1 MKLIKFLLLMCCISP
16 FYLTAKTLKIPLSQV
31 YPVESLDLRCVD
43 AKYEMKLPIPA
54 RWNVNSAKLFFS
66 YVNSASLLK
75 KNSQLVVR
83 LNGTPLA
90 QMKLDP
96 NAPEGNAEIDLPKL
110 LLQPGYNDLVFE
122 VNQHYA
128 TQCELPCVP
137 ELWTRLKLDQAYMEF
152 DYTLAPIPKQLSLV
166 AKTLF
171 DERSFLDN
179 HINIVTENYNDD
191 NISVAGSIA
200 SGIGVRFNFQP
211 MNFHARNLLLE
222 KMDNI
227 VIGSETYITQLLSQY
242 GITTE
247 LDTPTVTILSMVKS
261 EFDEQG
267 NQTYIEDNTH
277 ALVLIVGNN
286 KKEIQLA
293 AESFDVLSLPFPDS
307 GTMKLHEFELPDIKL
322 YAGKNTLATGSD
334 YEFNRL
340 DYETHTFKGFSGS
353 EKTINFR
360 LPSDFMI
367 KPNQYVDLSLNF
379 AYGAGSRTDSS
390 LNVLLNEQYVASIHL
405 DDPRGG
411 LVSNYKISM
420 PTYLF
425 QQGNNAISFQP
436 TMTPL
441 VTENCSFIQTEN
453 LFLTLFDNSSLKF
466 PAMPHKIEMPRLDL
480 MFVNGFPFTR
490 WPDGFESRIA
500 LTELNEHTVAS
511 AYNLMAVLGQKNGY
525 PLLSMEVTSKVEP
538 NYDGEQILLGTI
550 SSVPEPFA
558 SKGPLQLGEK
568 LRVPYPIFQQLE
580 GSTNVAISTQ
590 QSDISFDKGIIMQYQ
605 SPGTLGRS
613 VVLFTAKSA
622 QALRRLTSLITTGSL
637 QSQIKGDLV
646 MVDMFDS
653 KQSDAIS
660 IADFAAIAVT
670 VGDKYITGKA
680 GKVDVV
686 DSVFVSN
693 PDLYWIAIILSILA
707 FSLLYYLLLKRR
719 RAMRQDNE
727 S

>member
-1 MKLIKFLLLMCCISP
+1 MKLIKFLLLCCFVFSGCI
-16 FYLTAKTLKIPLSQV
+16 TAKTLKVPLTEV
-31 YPVESLDLRCVD
+31 YPVESLDLRCID

-54 RWNVNSAKLFFS
+54 RWQVNSAKLFFS

-96 NAPEGNAEIDLPKL
+96 NAPEGQAEIDLPSL

-152 DYTLAPIPKQLSLV
+152 DYTLAPLPKQLSLV
-166 AKTLF
+166 ANTLF

-179 HINIVTENYNDD
+179 NINIVTENYSDESL
-191 NISVAGSIA
+191 SVAGSIA

-211 MNFHARNLLLE
+211 TNFHARNSLIE

-227 VIGSETYITQLLSQY
+227 VIGSEQFISEFLAKY
-242 GITTE
+242 GLNPSIE
-247 LDTPTVTILSMVKS
+247 TPTVTILSMVKS

-267 NQTYIEDNTH
+267 NQEFIEDSKY
-277 ALVLIVGNN
+277 ALILIAGNSQ
-286 KKEIQLA
+286 KEIQLA
-293 AESFDVLSLPFPDS
+293 AESFDVLSLPFPDTN
-307 GTMKLHEFELPDIKL
+307 TMKLHEFELPDIRM
-322 YAGKNTLATGSD
+322 YAGKNTLATGAD
-334 YEFNRL
+334 YEFKKL
-340 DYETHTFKGFSGS
+340 DFTTHTFRGFSGS
-353 EKTINFR
+353 QKTINFR

-367 KPNQYVDLSLNF
+367 KPNQYVDLSLNY

-390 LNVLLNEQYVASIHL
+390 LNVLLNKQYVASIHL

-411 LVSNYKISM
+411 LISNYQISM

-425 QQGNNAISFQP
+425 QEGNNSISFQP

-453 LFLTLFDNSSLKF
+453 LFLTLFDNSSMRF

-490 WPDGFESRIA
+490 WPDGFEARIA
-500 LTELNEHTVAS
+500 LTELNENTVAS
-511 AYNLMAVLGQKNGY
+511 AYNMMAVLGQKNGY
-525 PLLSMEVTSKVEP
+525 PMISMQITSNVDA
-538 NYDGEQILLGTI
+538 NYDGEQIII
-550 SSVPEPFA
+550 STMSALPKSFA
-558 SKGPLQLGEK
+558 ENAPLKMGDR
-568 LRVPYPIFQQLE
+568 LRVPYPIYQELE
-580 GSTNVAISTQ
+580 GETNVAISTQ
-590 QSDISFDKGIIMQYQ
+590 QSDISFDKGMIMQYQ
-605 SPGTLGRS
+605 SPGVLGRS
-613 VVLFTAKSA
+613 VVLFTAKTDK
-622 QALRRLTSLITTGSL
+622 ALRRLTRLTTQGAL

-646 MVDMFDS
+646 MVDMFDTS
-653 KQSDAIS
+653 QENSLSQAK
-660 IADFAAIAVT
+660 FAAVAVT

-680 GKVDVV
+680 GKVNVV
-686 DSVFVSN
+686 ESVLVSN
-693 PDLYWIAIILSILA
+693 PNLYWIAIIVSILL

-719 RAMRQDNE
+719 RAMRQENE

>member
-1 MKLIKFLLLMCCISP
+1 MKLMKFLLLCCFVFSVC
-16 FYLTAKTLKIPLSQV
+16 LDAKTLKIPLSEV
-31 YPVESLDLRCVD
+31 YPVESLDLRCID

-54 RWNVNSAKLFFS
+54 RWQVNSAKLFFS

-96 NAPEGNAEIDLPKL
+96 NAPEGHAEIDLPSL

-152 DYTLAPIPKQLSLV
+152 DYTLAPLPKQLSLV
-166 AKTLF
+166 ANTLF

-179 HINIVTENYNDD
+179 NINIVTEDYRDENL
-191 NISVAGSIA
+191 SVAGSIA

-211 MNFHARNLLLE
+211 TNFHARKSLIE

-227 VIGSETYITQLLSQY
+227 VIGSEQFIRDFLSQY
-242 GITTE
+242 NLNPIIE
-247 LDTPTVTILSMVKS
+247 TPTVTILSMIKS

-267 NQTYIEDNTH
+267 NQEYIEDERY
-277 ALVLIVGNN
+277 ALILIAGDSQ
-286 KKEIQLA
+286 KEIQLA
-293 AESFDVLSLPFPDS
+293 AESFDVLSLPFPDTNS
-307 GTMKLHEFELPDIKL
+307 MRLHEFELPDIRM
-322 YAGKNTLATGSD
+322 YAGKNTLATGAD
-334 YEFNRL
+334 YEFNKL
-340 DYETHTFKGFSGS
+340 DFATHTFRGFSGS
-353 EKTINFR
+353 QKTINFR

-367 KPNQYVDLSLNF
+367 KPNQYVDLNLNY

-390 LNVLLNEQYVASIHL
+390 LNVLLNKQYVASIHL

-411 LVSNYKISM
+411 LISNYQISM

-425 QQGNNAISFQP
+425 KEGNNSISFQP

-453 LFLTLFDNSSLKF
+453 LFLTLFDNSSMRF
-466 PAMPHKIEMPRLDL
+466 PEMPHKIEMPRLDL

-490 WPDGFESRIA
+490 WPDGFEARIA
-500 LTELNEHTVAS
+500 LTELNENTVAA
-511 AYNLMAVLGQKNGY
+511 AYNMMAVLGQKNGY
-525 PLLSMEVTSKVEP
+525 PLISMEVTNKLDE
-538 NYDGEQILLGTI
+538 NYDGEQIVI
-550 SSVPEPFA
+550 STMRALPKPFA
-558 SKGPLQLGEK
+558 ENAPLKIGEK
-568 LRVPYPIFQQLE
+568 LRVPYPIYQELE
-580 GSTNVAISTQ
+580 GETNVAISTQ
-590 QSDISFDKGIIMQYQ
+590 QSDISFDKGMIMQYQ
-605 SPGTLGRS
+605 SPGVLGRS
-613 VVLFTAKSA
+613 VVLFTAKTTE
-622 QALRRLTSLITTGSL
+622 ALRRLTRFTTQGAL
-637 QSQIKGDLV
+637 QSQVKGDLV
-646 MVDMFDS
+646 MVDMFDEKRTRALEQAKFS
-653 KQSDAIS
+653 AVS
-660 IADFAAIAVT
+660 VT

-680 GKVDVV
+680 GKVNAVE
-686 DSVFVSN
+686 SVFVSN
-693 PDLYWIAIILSILA
+693 PNLYWIAILVSILL

-719 RAMRQDNE
+719 RAMRQENE